1 MIEIKDLAKTFAYD
15 KKEAKKKK
23 GKKAKDPREGEGVFH
38 AVKDVSFSCEPG
50 KVLGLLGPNGAG
62 KTTTLRMLSTALKPT
77 AGQILIDGK
86 DVTTDPL
93 YAQRM
98 IGFLSGKTGL
108 YHRLSVQENVE
119 YFGRMHGLK
128 KKELALRIDEIFTLL
143 DMHSFAAKRADDLST
158 GMAQRASIARA
169 VIHNPK
175 VLVFDEPTTGLDV
188 ISAKTVLDFIES
200 YRGTDM
206 SVIFSTHH
214 LHEVEQL
221 CDQVCLIDLGETKFF
236 GSTEDFAKQSE
247 HGDLYGAFLN
257 LVNNKPTIKK
267 EVA

>member
-1 MIEIKDLAKTFAYD
+1 MIELKNLAKTFAYD
-15 KKEAKKKK
+15 KKEAKARQKKVI
-23 GKKAKDPREGEGVFH
+23 KDPREGEGVFH
-38 AVKDVSFSCEPG
+38 AVKNVSFNVEPG

-62 KTTTLRMLSTALKPT
+62 KTTTLRMLSTALQPT
-77 AGQILIDGK
+77 GGQILIDGK
-86 DVTTDPL
+86 DVTKDPL
-93 YAQRM
+93 YATKQ

-108 YHRLSVQENVE
+108 YHRLTVQENVE
-119 YFGRMHGLK
+119 YFGRMHGLSN
-128 KKELALRIDEIFTLL
+128 KELAARVDQIFSLL
-143 DMHSFAAKRADDLST
+143 DMHSFAGKRADDLST

-221 CDQVCLIDLGETKFF
+221 CDQVCLIDLGESKFF
-236 GSTEDFAKQSE
+236 GSTEEFSQITES
-247 HGDLYGAFLN
+247 GDLYSAFLK
-257 LVNNKPTIKK
+257 LVEQQE

>member
-1 MIEIKDLAKTFAYD
+1 MIELKNLAKTFAYD
-15 KKEAKKKK
+15 KKEAKARLKKSV
-23 GKKAKDPREGEGVFH
+23 KDPREGEGVFH
-38 AVKDVSFSCEPG
+38 AVKDVSFNVEPG

-62 KTTTLRMLSTALKPT
+62 KTTTLRMLSTALQPT
-77 AGQILIDGK
+77 SGQILIDGK
-86 DVTTDPL
+86 DVTKDPI
-93 YAQRM
+93 YATKQ

-108 YHRLSVQENVE
+108 YHRLTVQENVE
-119 YFGRMHGLK
+119 YFGRMHGLSNK
-128 KKELALRIDEIFTLL
+128 DLAERVDQIFTML
-143 DMHSFAAKRADDLST
+143 DMHSFAGKRADDLST
-158 GMAQRASIARA
+158 GMSQRASIARA

-200 YRGTDM
+200 YRGSEM

-221 CDQVCLIDLGETKFF
+221 CDQVCLIDLGVSKFF
-236 GSTEDFAKQSE
+236 GTTDEFAKISE
-247 HGDLYGAFLN
+247 SGDLYSSFLK
-257 LVNNKPTIKK
+257 LVEEQQ

>member
-1 MIEIKDLAKTFAYD
+1 MIELKNLAKTFVYD
-15 KKEAKKKK
+15 KKQA
-23 GKKAKDPREGEGVFH
+23 KAKAKQKKEAIDPREGEGVFH
-38 AVKDVSFSCEPG
+38 AVKDVSFSVEPG

-62 KTTTLRMLSTALKPT
+62 KTTTLRMLSTALQPT
-77 AGQILIDGK
+77 EGQILINGQ
-86 DVTTDPL
+86 DVTKDRL
-93 YAQRM
+93 YASKQ

-108 YHRLSVQENVE
+108 YHRLTVRENVE
-119 YFGRMHGLK
+119 YFGRMHGMGK
-128 KKELALRIDEIFTLL
+128 QELAERVDEIFTLL
-143 DMHSFAAKRADDLST
+143 DIHSFASKRADDLST
-158 GMAQRASIARA
+158 GMTQRASIARA
-169 VIHNPK
+169 VVHKPK
-175 VLVFDEPTTGLDV
+175 ILVFDEPTTGLDV

-236 GSTEDFAKQSE
+236 GSTDEFAKVSDN
-247 HGDLYGAFLN
+247 GDLYSSFLK
-257 LVNNKPTIKK
+257 LVNVQQ